1 MSFGR
6 LGSTRSTTVRLR
18 LHGRPDECEHILR
31 LLRAA
36 GDIRLT
42 AVSPIYMD
50 RYPSAYGRIYVEVG
64 RASEYEEDYG
74 DGELRERDRDGG
86 EEA

>member
-6 LGSTRSTTVRLR
+6 LESTRTTTVRVR
-18 LHGRPDECEHILR
+18 LHGRRDEREHVLR

-36 GDIRLT
+36 GGFRLT

-50 RYPSAYGRIYVEVG
+50 RYPSAYGRIYVEVE
-64 RASEYEEDYG
+64 RVRDSKED
-74 DGELRERDRDGG
+74 
-86 EEA
+86 